1 MLDSGKR
8 MLNDTKQKNSKKR
21 HASSARAA
29 SSSSSLTDGR
39 SGGRIEEN
47 QKGCFAEGEAV
58 SGCGPAIGR
67 ERSRGCYDEMELPR
81 SSKHTE

>member
-29 SSSSSLTDGR
+29 SSSSLTDGR

-47 QKGCFAEGEAV
+47 QKGCFAEG
-58 SGCGPAIGR
+58 R
-67 ERSRGCYDEMELPR
+67 R
-81 SSKHTE
+81 